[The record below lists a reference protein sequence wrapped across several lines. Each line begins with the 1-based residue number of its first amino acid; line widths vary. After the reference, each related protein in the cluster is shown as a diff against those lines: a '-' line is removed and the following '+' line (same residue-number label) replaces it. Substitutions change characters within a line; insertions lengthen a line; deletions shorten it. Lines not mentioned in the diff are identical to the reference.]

1 MKMINR
7 ETILNILAQNHE
19 DDDGVAVDCLFRGL
33 LIISKYFGSVR
44 VEPIKTDDDIYTVK
58 TIALDSMLAYNFSEE
73 DVEKLH
79 GLGWFIYEEY
89 LTLERT
95 G

>member
-1 MKMINR
+1 MITR
-7 ETILNILAQNHE
+7 EEILNILAQNHDDE
-19 DDDGVAVDCLFRGL
+19 DEDATVDYLFQGL